1 MHEEQFGGVTSV
13 TLDAPSVNTT
23 RRRRGHKTAKPQGR
37 RPVGGRGGL
46 HGIRRRIREAREI
59 AQSAAAATAEIS
71 VAVLPYPDL
80 VRSAGG
86 TEVPRI
92 LVNYLR
98 HAATP
103 YERLLREYPRAAY
116 GALKRRTLDAIAD
129 AYPYLRE
136 ECDRQSEE
144 IRSAT

>member
-46 HGIRRRIREAREI
+46 RGIRRRIREAREI

-86 TEVPRI
+86 RDAARV
-92 LVNYLR
+92 LVNHLR

-103 YERLLREYPRAAY
+103 YERLLREYPRAH
-116 GALKRRTLDAIAD
+116 GVLKRRTLDAIAD

-136 ECDRQSEE
+136 ECDRQAEGLLV
-144 IRSAT
+144 AT